1 MSAAAPSRKWIPS
14 LVAAVLVAA
23 VWLGLPAA
31 AGAQTA
37 AQINRIK
44 DLNRQ
49 ALADYRAE
57 DHESARIGL
66 REAIALANRA
76 GLLND
81 PLMARLWLNLAA
93 VLINGVGDAEKG
105 AKAVAVAVRI
115 DPGIQLPNSL
125 STPALK
131 EALEQGARRRWQ
143 ATRPACRGR
152 RAGGGAARRARRAR
166 DPSTRGRRAA
176 RCRRGRGRTQGRSGA
191 PAAQAPEATGQL
203 G

>member
-1 MSAAAPSRKWIPS
+1 
-14 LVAAVLVAA
+14 VAA
-23 VWLGLPAA
+23 VWLGLPTA
-31 AGAQTA
+31 AGAQTP

-44 DLNRQ
+44 GPGIAR
-49 ALADYRAE
+49 RWRTTGPRI
-57 DHESARIGL
+57 HESARIGL

-81 PLMARLWLNLAA
+81 PLMARLWLHLAA

-131 EALEQGARRRWQ
+131 EAPGEGARRRRQ
-143 ATRPACRGR
+143 ASRAACRGR
-152 RAGGGAARRARRAR
+152 RAGGGAARRARRAAR
-166 DPSTRGRRAA
+166 DPSTRARRAA
-176 RCRRGRGRTQGRSGA
+176 RGPA
-191 PAAQAPEATGQL
+191 AEPEAEPKAEAAPPAAQAPEAAGQL